1 MEDPRVYL
9 METFEEQTNEV
20 RGLIKII
27 GDSEDPDENTDRASA
42 RLAELGKG
50 EKSIAHLVN
59 RYHISIGYYDHQ

>member
-9 METFEEQTNEV
+9 MEAFEEQTDEV
-20 RGLIKII
+20 QALIKVI

-50 EKSIAHLVN
+50 DREVAHLVN
-59 RYHISIGYYDHQ
+59 QYHISVGFYNHQ